1 MRSLTLAI
9 LFANELAFGSLI
21 AVVVVGDDDFCII
34 FSAISYLST
43 LTISMV
49 VATLVK
55 EFEFMVVGCRYVV
68 SEYQYNHDHFDY
80 SRDMVLAL
88 VLVRTS

>member
-1 MRSLTLAI
+1 
-9 LFANELAFGSLI
+9 
-21 AVVVVGDDDFCII
+21 
-34 FSAISYLST
+34 
-43 LTISMV
+43 MV